1 LAAVV
6 LHQGDV
12 VVGLPV
18 GVFRP
23 VSFGVV
29 LGLEDGVVFQDDV
42 DFLEGVLGGLVLSV
56 EDLEVGLEE
65 EHVDLEVDF

>member
-6 LHQGDV
+6 LHQGNV
-12 VVGLPV
+12 VVCLPV

-29 LGLEDGVVFQDDV
+29 LGLEDGVVFEDDV
-42 DFLEGVLGGLVLSV
+42 DFLQGVFGGIVLSV

-65 EHVDLEVDF
+65 EHVDLEVDL